1 MGWWEDLKKNR
12 PSVVT
17 VKSTL
22 AGKSSSKTPAE
33 KVIEYLENSLKYLAD
48 PKFRVTKK
56 GGDKVVPE
64 LCYAEKNGQFYVHA
78 KYGRAMLEL
87 VGEDKFVVTDKS
99 GVKEVIEAMI
109 EGLKAGEFNDKLTKL
124 QENRKKGNG
133 D

>member
-12 PSVVT
+12 PNVVT

-22 AGKSSSKTPAE
+22 AGKTASKTPAE
-33 KVIEYLENSLKYLAD
+33 KVVEYLQNSLNYLAD
-48 PKFRVTKK
+48 PKFKVTKK
-56 GGDKVVPE
+56 GGDKAAPE

-87 VGEDKFVVTDKS
+87 VGEDKFVVTDKA
-99 GVKEVIEAMI
+99 GVKEVIEFIIA
-109 EGLKAGEFNDKLTKL
+109 GLKAGEFDQQLAKL
-124 QENRKKGNG
+124 QEKRKKGNG